1 MEAAIAIA
9 AAYLLGSIDFGAILP
24 RLAGVDI
31 YSVGSGNP
39 GASNVMRTMGRKWAV
54 AVLIGDIAKGFV
66 AALIGG
72 LWVSET
78 VGFVCLFA
86 VVVGHC
92 YPVWHGFRGG
102 KGVAAAGGALLWLAP
117 LLGLVAVVLWGAVL
131 AVTRIASLASLAA
144 IITMPF
150 AALLIG
156 HTGWSFGWALA
167 TAALILYRH
176 RGNLIRL
183 VRGEERRV
191 SA

>member
-1 MEAAIAIA
+1 MEAAIAIV

-24 RLAGVDI
+24 RFAGVDI

-39 GASNVMRTMGRKWAV
+39 GTSNVMRTMGRKWAA
-54 AVLIGDIAKGFV
+54 AVLLGDIAKGFV
-66 AALIGG
+66 AALIGDV
-72 LWVSET
+72 WVSET

-92 YPVWHGFRGG
+92 YPVWHRFRGG

-117 LLGLVAVVLWGAVL
+117 LLGLVAVGLWGAVL
-131 AVTRIASLASLAA
+131 AATRVASLASLVA
-144 IITMPF
+144 ITTMPF

-167 TAALILYRH
+167 TVLLILYRH
-176 RGNLIRL
+176 RGNIVRL
-183 VRGEERRV
+183 ARGEERRV